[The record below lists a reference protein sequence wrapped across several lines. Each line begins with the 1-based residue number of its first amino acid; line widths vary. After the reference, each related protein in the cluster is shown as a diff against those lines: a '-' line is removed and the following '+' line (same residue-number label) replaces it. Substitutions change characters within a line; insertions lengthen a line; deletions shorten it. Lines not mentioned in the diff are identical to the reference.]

1 MHFRKMYSFIKQT
14 KCINQVNVK
23 IEDATPTGVGETVKS
38 SEITCAK
45 FKASYK
51 CWNDFANIILP

>member
-1 MHFRKMYSFIKQT
+1 MYSFIKQT